1 MLTEAQ
7 LQLYLLS
14 VQQLLYNFICTQ
26 RAWLWRYCSLELRY
40 TFGVHQVTRD
50 KPVTLY
56 VGTRVRDLVSPACSQ
71 VRGVETRPR
80 GVESRP
86 RAVESRPRGV
96 ESRPRAVESRPRAVE
111 SRPRAVESHPR
122 AVESRPREVES
133 RPREFESRPRGVESR
148 TCRIESRAS
157 LLRDSHTRV

>member
-1 MLTEAQ
+1 MLTDTQ
-7 LQLYLLS
+7 LQLYQLS
-14 VQQLLYNFICTQ
+14 VQQLLYKFICTQ

-40 TFGVHQVTRD
+40 TYGVHQVTRD

-71 VRGVETRPR
+71 VSPAC
-80 GVESRP
+80 SR
-86 RAVESRPRGV
+86 VRGV

-111 SRPRAVESHPR
+111 SRPRE
-122 AVESRPREVES
+122 VESRPREVES

-157 LLRDSHTRV
+157 L

>member
-14 VQQLLYNFICTQ
+14 VQQLLYKFICTQ

-71 VRGVETRPR
+71 VLPACSRVRGI
-80 GVESRP
+80 ESRP
-86 RAVESRPRGV
+86 HGVESRPRGV

-111 SRPRAVESHPR
+111 SCPC

-133 RPREFESRPRGVESR
+133 RPREVESRPRGVSSH
-148 TCRIESRAS
+148 TCRIESCAS